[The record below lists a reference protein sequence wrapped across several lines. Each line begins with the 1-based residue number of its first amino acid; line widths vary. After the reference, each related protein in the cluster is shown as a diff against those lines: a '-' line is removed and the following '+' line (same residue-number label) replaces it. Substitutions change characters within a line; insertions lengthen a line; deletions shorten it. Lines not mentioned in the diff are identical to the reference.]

1 MPETWSRRQVL
12 LGGGVA
18 AAVAGLGL
26 AGYAGYAWPH
36 PKPAGGARPAADQPA
51 ADGPVT
57 ADPGRVDS
65 FVTRTDLHP
74 PAITVTPSAGTSQAT
89 QPPYI
94 FIGPRGYLASSVGQ
108 PGLMIVDREG
118 RLVWFGSPIG
128 GTPLNF
134 GVQEYRGQPVLTW
147 SAGYVNAVGITYGT
161 SYIADSSY
169 RVIATVKAGNGAET
183 DLHEF
188 NLTPQGTA
196 LITAHRQV
204 PADLSA
210 LGGPARG
217 SVMASVAQEVDVATG
232 KVLFDWNSLD
242 HVELTESHQSLV
254 RGTAKAPYD
263 YFHINAIALA
273 SDGDLLISS
282 RNTWTIYKVARQGG
296 AIRWRLGGKKSD
308 FEIGPGAAFSWQHD
322 ARMPE
327 PGLLTIFDNAS
338 SPPEEAQSRAL
349 LLDVD
354 TAAMRV
360 TLRHA
365 YTHPAG
371 LLADNQG
378 SVQLLPDGRVFVGW
392 GAEPYFSE
400 FAGQGELL
408 LDGGLPVNDQSY
420 RAFAFGWSGHPPGH
434 PAVVVRPN
442 PARGSAVYVSW
453 NGATDVAT
461 WTVLAGRSPSAL
473 AVAGSQPR
481 SGFET
486 MISVNT
492 EGPYFA
498 VTAQD
503 GRGRQLGRS
512 ATVRRVGATA

>member
-1 MPETWSRRQVL
+1 MRESLTRRRVL

-18 AAVAGLGL
+18 AAAVAGLAV
-26 AGYAGYAWPH
+26 AGYAGYEWPH
-36 PKPAGGARPAADQPA
+36 PKPSGGARPAPARPA
-51 ADGPVT
+51 AG
-57 ADPGRVDS
+57 DPGHVDA
-65 FVTRTDLHP
+65 FVTRNDLHP
-74 PAITVTPSAGTSQAT
+74 PAITVTQAAST
-89 QPPYI
+89 GQASQPPYI
-94 FIGPRGYLASSVGQ
+94 FIGPRGYLASPVGQ

-118 RLVWFGSPIG
+118 RLVWSASPIG

-134 GVQEYRGQPVLTW
+134 AVQEYRGQPVLTW
-147 SAGYVNAVGITYGT
+147 SAGYVNSVGITYGT
-161 SYIADSSY
+161 SYIADRSY
-169 RVIATVKAGNGAET
+169 RVIATVKAGHGAET

-188 NLTPQGTA
+188 SLTPQGTA

-204 PADLSA
+204 PDDLSA
-210 LGGPARG
+210 LGGPAKG
-217 SVMASVAQEVDVATG
+217 SVMASIAQEVDVATG
-232 KVLFDWNSLD
+232 RVLFEWNSLD

-254 RGTAKAPYD
+254 GGTAKTPYD
-263 YFHINAIALA
+263 YFHINSVSLA
-273 SDGDLLISS
+273 PDGDLLISS
-282 RNTWTIYKVARQGG
+282 RNTWTVYKVARPGG
-296 AIRWRLGGKKSD
+296 AVRWRLGGKKSD
-308 FEIGPGAAFSWQHD
+308 FVTGPGAGFSWQHD

-365 YTHPAG
+365 YTHPTG
-371 LLADNQG
+371 LLVDNQG
-378 SVQLLPDGRVFVGW
+378 SAQLLPDGRVFVGW
-392 GAEPYFSE
+392 GAQPYFSE
-400 FAGQGELL
+400 FAASGELL
-408 LDGGLPVNDQSY
+408 LDGELPVNDQSY
-420 RAFAFGWSGHPPGH
+420 RAFTFDWSGHPPDH

-473 AVAGSQPR
+473 TVAGSQPR
-481 SGFET
+481 AGFET
-486 MISVNT
+486 MISVNS

-503 GRGRQLGRS
+503 GSGRQLGRS
-512 ATVRRVGATA
+512 ATVRRASA